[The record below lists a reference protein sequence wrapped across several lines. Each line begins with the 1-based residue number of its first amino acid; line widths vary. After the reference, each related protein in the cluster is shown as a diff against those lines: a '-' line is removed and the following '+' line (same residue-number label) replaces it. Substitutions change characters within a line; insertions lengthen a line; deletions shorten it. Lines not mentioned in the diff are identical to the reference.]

1 MQFYHTF
8 PFIDFILFYSPFI
21 ETRLQ
26 RAAKSKKR
34 KKEEEAVESD
44 VVIILLNDGSSR
56 TY

>member
-26 RAAKSKKR
+26 SAEKS

-56 TY
+56 AY